1 MTLPAE
7 EVLRRESGSTP
18 ARLEPRLLCVL
29 RKAGHL
35 RMATLRNCLS
45 QEIEADRFV
54 SALTDDILRLMIA
67 NSPGETANALD
78 ALEQYS

>member
-1 MTLPAE
+1 M
-7 EVLRRESGSTP
+7 
-18 ARLEPRLLCVL
+18 L

-35 RMATLRNCLS
+35 RMATLRNLIAVAHLLQAHEIESTLGDCLS

-67 NSPGETANALD
+67 NSPGETANTLD

>member
-1 MTLPAE
+1 M
-7 EVLRRESGSTP
+7 
-18 ARLEPRLLCVL
+18 L

-35 RMATLRNCLS
+35 RMATLKNLISVAHLLQAHEIEKTLGDCLS

-54 SALTDDILRLMIA
+54 SALTDDMLRLMIA